1 MPCQHRKVGILP
13 VKCGPHGRLKKGA
26 LELEPRRC
34 LCSLFHFE
42 DCSSG
47 VISLG
52 SIVALERVRIC
63 FALWTWVPDG
73 FWAGC
78 PPYAGSLARPET
90 IVSGFGEYRELV
102 AVYCSGKF
110 PTWANK
116 GRYCKGNLIG
126 TPTGICRPMVSMYT
140 PSTHGCLS
148 LLPQANPGASMVVH
162 RSLPESHL

>member
-1 MPCQHRKVGILP
+1 MPAQKSRNSAGQVWTARPTEKR
-13 VKCGPHGRLKKGA
+13 GPRC
-26 LELEPRRC
+26 C
-34 LCSLFHFE
+34 LCSLFRFE

-78 PPYAGSLARPET
+78 PPYTGSLARPET
-90 IVSGFGEYRELV
+90 IVSGFGEYREL
-102 AVYCSGKF
+102 ATLYCPGKF

-116 GRYCKGNLIG
+116 GRYCKENLIG
-126 TPTGICRPMVSMYT
+126 TPTGICRPMVSTYT

-148 LLPQANPGASMVVH
+148 LLPQANPGASMVIH